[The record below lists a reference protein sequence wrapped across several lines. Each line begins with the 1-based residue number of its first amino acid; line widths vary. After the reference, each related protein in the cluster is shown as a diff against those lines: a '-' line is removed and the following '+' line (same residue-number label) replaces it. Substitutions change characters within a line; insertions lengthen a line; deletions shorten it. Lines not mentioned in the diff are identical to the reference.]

1 MPLNPDLFGKIP
13 VTSEAPKDF
22 NPDFAARQRREN
34 PSPDFRKNPEGTEVY
49 HGTHVDL
56 GWSGEFMKAPVIHVG
71 TAEHAAQRINPHW
84 SYKTN
89 DNDEPLYDGPEDVP
103 NVQRLAISPH
113 AKIHPVTV
121 PDDIANEAHA
131 HFLQEKGHNV
141 PTSINLS
148 RSSHGVDH
156 PLVRSALNALRQN
169 KVVPYL
175 NTNETN
181 FDDLDDSMGEEAIRY
196 HTTSYMVP
204 SPSLNMAQFGKKQTL
219 SQPTLP
225 MDYTGV
231 MPESNITIQN
241 KERKKR

>member
-1 MPLNPDLFGKIP
+1 MLNKDLFGKIP

-22 NPDFAARQRREN
+22 NPRFALMQQMQN
-34 PSPDFRKNPEGTEVY
+34 PSPDFRKNPEGIEVY
-49 HGTHVDL
+49 HGTHADL
-56 GWSGEFMKAPVIHVG
+56 RPEFMKAPVIHVG
-71 TAEHAAQRINPHW
+71 SADQAAQRINPHW
-84 SYKTN
+84 SYKT
-89 DNDEPLYDGPEDVP
+89 DDDDEPLYDGPEDVP

-156 PLVRSALNALRQN
+156 PLVKSALNALRQN
-169 KVVPYL
+169 KVVPYQN
-175 NTNETN
+175 NTETP
-181 FDDLDDSMGEEAIRY
+181 DLDYDMMDNESIRY

-204 SPSLNMAQFGKKQTL
+204 SPSLNMAQFGEKQTL
-219 SQPTLP
+219 EQPTLP

-241 KERKKR
+241 RERKNW

>member
-13 VTSEAPKDF
+13 VKSEAPKDF
-22 NPDFAARQRREN
+22 NPHFALMQQMQN
-34 PSPDFRKNPEGTEVY
+34 PSPDFRKNPEGTEVF

-56 GWSGEFMKAPVIHVG
+56 GFSGEFMKAPVIHVG
-71 TAEHAAQRINPHW
+71 SADQAAQRINPHW

-89 DNDEPLYDGPEDVP
+89 DDGEPLYDEPEDVP

-141 PTSINLS
+141 PASINLS
-148 RSSHGVDH
+148 RSSHGVEH
-156 PLVRSALNALRQN
+156 PLVKSALNALRQN
-169 KVVPYL
+169 KVVPYQN
-175 NTNETN
+175 NTETP
-181 FDDLDDSMGEEAIRY
+181 DLDYDMMDNESIRY

-204 SPSLNMAQFGKKQTL
+204 SPSLNMAQFGGKQTL
-219 SQPTLP
+219 TQPTLP

-241 KERKKR
+241 KERKKK